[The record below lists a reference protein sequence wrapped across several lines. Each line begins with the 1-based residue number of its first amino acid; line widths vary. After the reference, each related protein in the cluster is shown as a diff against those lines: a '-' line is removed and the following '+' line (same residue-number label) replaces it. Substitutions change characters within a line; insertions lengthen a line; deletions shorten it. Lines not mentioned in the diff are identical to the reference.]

1 MNHAELQNLSVAPS
15 FFPSLS
21 LLFLFLLN
29 SFYTQKMTEIKK
41 GSQEMFTIEDD
52 WGSGVDYISDNDF
65 DMIDRLSAAL
75 DQVTNQLEEK
85 QREFVIKS
93 TEWTTKTRERIKA
106 QTKRLEDQKSRLQG
120 LLVRQYDKID
130 KRMNRDAKT
139 VRLRDKI
146 SFVVGVG
153 NSCVAPALAIRY
165 PNRIPTYYSI
175 QLIILL
181 ILRYVIYRS

>member
-1 MNHAELQNLSVAPS
+1 MTEQDLNNLSQPDEINL
-15 FFPSLS
+15 SLS
-21 LLFLFLLN
+21 
-29 SFYTQKMTEIKK
+29 SEIKENEDLF
-41 GSQEMFTIEDD
+41 SIDDD
-52 WGSGVDYISDNDF
+52 WVHSTGYISDNDF
-65 DMIDRLSAAL
+65 DMIDRLSTAL
-75 DQVTNQLEEK
+75 DQVTRQLEEK

-153 NSCVAPALAIRY
+153 KYCVA
-165 PNRIPTYYSI
+165 
-175 QLIILL
+175 
-181 ILRYVIYRS
+181 